1 MQGLPHIGHVRSGV
15 AFDVLRRWL
24 MAKGYDVA
32 FIRNVTDIDDKILNK
47 AADAGRPWWEWA
59 ATYERAFSAAYDALG
74 VLPPS
79 AEPRATGH
87 ITQMVELIERLIE
100 RGHAY
105 TGGGDVYFDVLSL
118 PDYGKLSGHKIDDV
132 HQGEGV
138 ATGKRDERDFTLWK
152 GAKPG
157 EPSWPTPWGRG
168 RPGWHTECVAMC
180 EAYLGAEFDIHAGGM
195 DLVFPHHENEIAQAE
210 AAGDPFARF
219 WLHNGWVTMGGE
231 KMSKSLGNVLAIPA
245 VLQRVRPA
253 ELRYYLG
260 SAHYRSMLEFS
271 ENALQDAA
279 KAYTGIEDFLHR
291 VRNRVGAVVPGEWTP
306 KFAAALDDDL
316 SVPIALAEV
325 HAARAEGNRALDAGD
340 HETALAHAMSIR
352 AMMGILGADPLD
364 ERWESHDETS
374 AALAAVDVL
383 VHAEVQRRE
392 DARARR
398 DWAEADAIRDRLKE
412 AGIEVTDTADGPQWS
427 LLGRVHEVN
436 GWKLAAPGCGSQTRD
451 QEGADGR
458 VRRCAPARAR
468 GPRRD
473 AARTYAAQPPRRQAR
488 GQGGQQQRRPARKT
502 DDTEIV
508 LGRNPVLECLR
519 AGVPATALYVALGT
533 EADERL
539 TESVRLGGRFR
550 HLDPRGAAPRSGSH
564 RRQRAASG
572 HRAAGAAVL
581 TTPIPMTCWPM
592 RPATAPRAAGG
603 TGQHLRSPQPR
614 RDRPIGRRV
623 RGPRRADPAAAVGVG
638 YRGGVAH
645 QRRCG
650 RPGAGGRATNL
661 NRTLKNWADA
671 GLQVVGLDADGDTT
685 VDELDGVGSDGR
697 GGRFRGQG
705 TVAAGAGELRC
716 RGVHPDG
723 RADGVVER
731 LGGRRCGAGRNR
743 PPAT

>member
-1 MQGLPHIGHVRSGV
+1 MKLHDTMTGAVREFEPLRPGHVSIYLCGATVQGLPHIGHVRSGV
-15 AFDVLRRWL
+15 AFDILRRWL
-24 MAKGYDVA
+24 TAKGYDVA

-74 VLPPS
+74 VLAPS

-87 ITQMVELIERLIE
+87 ITQIVELIERLHGMRTRLCRRRRRLLQRAE
-100 RGHAY
+100 PAR
-105 TGGGDVYFDVLSL
+105 
-118 PDYGKLSGHKIDDV
+118 
-132 HQGEGV
+132 
-138 ATGKRDERDFTLWK
+138 ATASCPATRSTTCIRAK
-152 GAKPG
+152 GSRPESATSATSRCGRAPKPG

-180 EAYLGAEFDIHAGGM
+180 EAYLGPEFDIHAGGM

-271 ENALQDAA
+271 ETALQDAA

-340 HETALAHAMSIR
+340 HETALAQAMSIR

-383 VHAEVQRRE
+383 VHAEVRRRE
-392 DARARR
+392 DARVRR

-412 AGIEVTDTADGPQWS
+412 AGIEVTDTGDGPQWS
-427 LLGRVHEVN
+427 LL
-436 GWKLAAPGCGSQTRD
+436 
-451 QEGADGR
+451 DGY
-458 VRRCAPARAR
+458 
-468 GPRRD
+468 
-473 AARTYAAQPPRRQAR
+473 T
-488 GQGGQQQRRPARKT
+488 K
-502 DDTEIV
+502 
-508 LGRNPVLECLR
+508 
-519 AGVPATALYVALGT
+519 
-533 EADERL
+533 
-539 TESVRLGGRFR
+539 
-550 HLDPRGAAPRSGSH
+550 
-564 RRQRAASG
+564 
-572 HRAAGAAVL
+572 
-581 TTPIPMTCWPM
+581 
-592 RPATAPRAAGG
+592 
-603 TGQHLRSPQPR
+603 
-614 RDRPIGRRV
+614 
-623 RGPRRADPAAAVGVG
+623 
-638 YRGGVAH
+638 
-645 QRRCG
+645 
-650 RPGAGGRATNL
+650 
-661 NRTLKNWADA
+661 
-671 GLQVVGLDADGDTT
+671 
-685 VDELDGVGSDGR
+685 
-697 GGRFRGQG
+697 
-705 TVAAGAGELRC
+705 
-716 RGVHPDG
+716 
-723 RADGVVER
+723 
-731 LGGRRCGAGRNR
+731 
-743 PPAT
+743 